1 MSLAEAAESPDD
13 AVWRALGSPQR
24 RALLD
29 ALRDGPRTTGDLT
42 EVLPS
47 LSRFAVMQHLGVLT
61 DAGLVLARKDG
72 RQRLNFLNAV
82 PIQETYERWVP
93 NLSRGPA
100 ASAVALRHYLESTP
114 KETKMS
120 TAVAAATE
128 RAFRVVQ
135 FQNSITIAAPR
146 ARVFEAF
153 VLEQANW
160 YPYTYGEERVRSIV
174 FEPFVGGR
182 CFEDWGDNA
191 GQLYSFVWHY
201 DPPARVCLRGF
212 LANGVNLENWFA
224 FADNED
230 GSTTMDQALTA
241 TGALNDDDAAG
252 IRMHGDMTLHA
263 DALRAYLGVS

>member
-1 MSLAEAAESPDD
+1 MSLATADEATDD
-13 AVWRALGSPQR
+13 AVWRALANPQR

-29 ALRDGPRTTGDLT
+29 AMRDGPRTTGQLGD
-42 EVLPS
+42 VLPE

-61 DAGLVLARKDG
+61 DAGLVVARREG

-93 NLSRGPA
+93 ELSRGA
-100 ASAVALRHYLESTP
+100 AATAVALRRYLESTP
-114 KETKMS
+114 GEKTM
-120 TAVAAATE
+120 TVATE
-128 RAFRVVQ
+128 PRTERTFRLVQ
-135 FQNSITIAAPR
+135 FQNVIDIAAPR
-146 ARVFEAF
+146 ERVFEAF
-153 VLEQANW
+153 VLEQHSW

-201 DPPARVCLRGF
+201 DPPQRVCLRGF
-212 LANGVNLENWFA
+212 LANGVNLENWFG
-224 FADNED
+224 FRDNGD
-230 GSTTMDQALTA
+230 GTTTMEQALTA
-241 TGALNDDDAAG
+241 SGALNDDDAAG

-263 DALRAYLGVS
+263 DALRAYLGVA